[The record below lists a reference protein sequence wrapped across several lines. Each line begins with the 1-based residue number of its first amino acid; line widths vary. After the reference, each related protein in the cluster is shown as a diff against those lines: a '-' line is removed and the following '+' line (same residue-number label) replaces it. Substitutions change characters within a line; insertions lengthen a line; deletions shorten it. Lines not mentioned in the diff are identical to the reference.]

1 MEESGQELQTQVDAV
16 TICTKRY
23 LIQGMRTWKANTDI
37 RIKKETVVENTIV
50 KKMRLRLVKSA
61 FEIYKENTR
70 KMK

>member
-1 MEESGQELQTQVDAV
+1 
-16 TICTKRY
+16 
-23 LIQGMRTWKANTDI
+23 MRTWKANTDI